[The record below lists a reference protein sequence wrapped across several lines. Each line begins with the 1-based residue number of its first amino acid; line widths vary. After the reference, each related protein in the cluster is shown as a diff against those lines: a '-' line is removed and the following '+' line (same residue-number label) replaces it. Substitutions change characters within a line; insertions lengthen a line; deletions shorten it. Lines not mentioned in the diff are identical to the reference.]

1 MRLKLDLETEA
12 GGDGGGGGGDVEGE
26 RKGQESRGEGEGG
39 GQALLSATSSG
50 PQLGATLV
58 ALGAKKCPGAKAGS
72 AARNIFWRTAR
83 VWRGAA
89 HATARPPC
97 ILRRSSAVKQYFALT
112 SSFRHG
118 SV

>member
-1 MRLKLDLETEA
+1 M
-12 GGDGGGGGGDVEGE
+12 EGE
-26 RKGQESRGEGEGG
+26 RKGQESRREGEGG

-58 ALGAKKCPGAKAGS
+58 ALGAKRCVAKAGS
-72 AARNIFWRTAR
+72 VATSFRNIFWRTAR

-97 ILRRSSAVKQYFALT
+97 ILRRSSAVKQYLALT
-112 SSFRHG
+112 SFFRHG

>member
-1 MRLKLDLETEA
+1 M
-12 GGDGGGGGGDVEGE
+12 EGE

-58 ALGAKKCPGAKAGS
+58 ALGAKRCVAKAGS

-97 ILRRSSAVKQYFALT
+97 ILRRSSAVKQYFAWA
-112 SSFRHG
+112 SSFRYG